1 MGSAPTVPKPPYRQS
16 WGQGKECRTI
26 STERVLRGTGG
37 CPQTKGKFFMEPKAG
52 FLSLSGPSL
61 QGVISG
67 TTGQVGGYGVGSQD
81 YSSLL
86 CGSQR
91 ALP

>member
-1 MGSAPTVPKPPYRQS
+1 
-16 WGQGKECRTI
+16 
-26 STERVLRGTGG
+26 
-37 CPQTKGKFFMEPKAG
+37 MEPKAG